1 MTALEVTAVAVIML
15 AGPLLVGWWGYREGF
30 RQGDELGDPTADVRL
45 FPHSEEGSTVRVHL
59 MNPAAHPVVVS
70 IDARVVRRPRL
81 AATARRSTR
90 RRCPL
95 DADGRL
101 VAVDANADAW
111 LSWPA
116 PLPDLGSIML
126 VDIHVAQ
133 YCGRVRRHRLVLD
146 PATGLL

>member
-70 IDARVVRRPRL
+70 IDARLCADPGWPRRPGGPPV
-81 AATARRSTR
+81 AAVPSM
-90 RRCPL
+90 PM
-95 DADGRL
+95 GG
-101 VAVDANADAW
+101 W
-111 LSWPA
+111 
-116 PLPDLGSIML
+116 
-126 VDIHVAQ
+126 
-133 YCGRVRRHRLVLD
+133 
-146 PATGLL
+146 